1 MSGEKTNDAT
11 LHPQYSPRV
20 NALVS
25 GAYEAAMQLARGAAA
40 LAPAGGG
47 KLGATFRARRGIRA
61 RYARWGR
68 ESRNSRDDS
77 RQLVWMHASSVGE
90 GLQARPVLAALR
102 AAHPE
107 IQLAYTL
114 FSPSAEQFA
123 RSLAVDF
130 ADYLPFDSRG
140 DARAALDA
148 LRPRV
153 LAFSKLDLWPALVAA
168 AHARG
173 VRLALVSA
181 TLSARSSRRSPVAVA
196 LTRDA
201 YAMLDAVGAIDEADS
216 DRLVGI
222 GVRRDVITITG
233 DTRYDQVWARAR
245 AITERETLL
254 APLRSGRPTLVAG
267 STWPADEHELLP
279 AWIATRARVPGAR
292 LIIAPHEPTP
302 NHLAPIERWAS
313 AHGLALA
320 RTSAGDPARA
330 ADVLLVDGVGML
342 GDLYALASVAY
353 VGGGFHDAGL
363 HSVLEPAAF
372 GVPVLFGPRHE
383 SSRDAS
389 LLIACGGGISVAD
402 GVALGARLVEWL
414 TDGEARAEAGASAKT
429 MVERGTGAS
438 ARSVAIIE
446 ALLGG

>member
-1 MSGEKTNDAT
+1 MFGEKSNDAT
-11 LHPQYSPRV
+11 LRAQRSPQV
-20 NALVS
+20 NALIG

-40 LAPAGGG
+40 LAPSGGG

-68 ESRNSRDDS
+68 ESRAPGDESRP
-77 RQLVWMHASSVGE
+77 LVWMHASSVGE

-102 AAHPE
+102 DAHPE
-107 IQLAYTL
+107 IRLAYTF

-153 LAFSKLDLWPALVAA
+153 LAFSKLDLWPELVAA

-181 TLSARSSRRSPVAVA
+181 TLSARSSRRSPVAA
-196 LTRDA
+196 SLTRDA
-201 YAMLDAVGAIDEADS
+201 YAMLDAVGAIDEADAM
-216 DRLVGI
+216 RLVGI
-222 GVRRDVITITG
+222 GVQREVITITG

-245 AITERETLL
+245 AIAERETVL
-254 APLRSGRPTLVAG
+254 APLRSDRPTLVAG
-267 STWPADEHELLP
+267 STWPADERALLP
-279 AWIATRARVPGAR
+279 AWIATRTRVPDAR
-292 LIIAPHEPTP
+292 LIIAPHEPSP
-302 NHLAPIERWAS
+302 RHLAPIEQWAS
-313 AHGLALA
+313 ERGLALE
-320 RTSAGDPARA
+320 RTSARDPAR
-330 ADVLLVDGVGML
+330 ADVLLVDVVGML
-342 GDLYALASVAY
+342 GDLYALANVAY

-383 SSRDAS
+383 GSRDAS
-389 LLIACGGGISVAD
+389 LLEACGGGMSVPD
-402 GVALGARLVEWL
+402 GAALGARLTELL
-414 TDGEARAEAGASAKT
+414 TDDEARAEAGACAKS
-429 MVERGTGAS
+429 MVDRGTGAS

-446 ALLGG
+446 KLLGR